1 MDFDLDNF
9 CESECGNTWL
19 SSESGGNYILI
30 GLNINDNDS
39 ETSQFLEISILPEN
53 YPGLNVCTVT
63 EYVKNIVEHIQ
74 ERYEGWVCRK
84 WNLPIEAPINEDG
97 EIVGESVKEL
107 QFTCPNC
114 KNHSLEEV
122 MSNVSVASE
131 ISTIRSDGDIDYG
144 EQTNEDGSVSQYQ
157 CMSCGYIIG
166 QEEKELITDHI
177 DMVNWVKSHCPQ
189 ED

>member
-63 EYVKNIVEHIQ
+63 EYVKNMIDHIQ
-74 ERYEGWVCRK
+74 ERYEGWNCRK
-84 WNLPIEAPINEDG
+84 WNLSVEVPVNENG
-97 EIVGESVKEL
+97 EIVGKPVKEL

-114 KNHSLEEV
+114 KNHNLEEI

-131 ISTIRSDGDIDYG
+131 ISTIRDDGDIDYG

-166 QEEKELITDHI
+166 QDEKELITDHI
-177 DMVNWVKSHCPQ
+177 DMVNWIKSHCPQ